1 MTKLKFSDL
10 TEKQREI
17 INRGLLLAA
26 IADTQALTP
35 QQSSRMYKILD
46 EAARHV
52 PNDEDAYQ
60 LGLEIYRFTADELMN
75 DLEDLCK

>member
-1 MTKLKFSDL
+1 
-10 TEKQREI
+10 
-17 INRGLLLAA
+17 
-26 IADTQALTP
+26 
-35 QQSSRMYKILD
+35 MYKILD